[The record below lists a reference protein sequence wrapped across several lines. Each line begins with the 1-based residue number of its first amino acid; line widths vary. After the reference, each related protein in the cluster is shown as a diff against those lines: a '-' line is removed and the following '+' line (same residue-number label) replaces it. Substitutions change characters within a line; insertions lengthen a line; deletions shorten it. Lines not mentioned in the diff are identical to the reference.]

1 VDIMEDWADRLNM
14 VAGMRGISIA
24 ELARRTGASYERV
37 IKCAQGKVAQPRGTL
52 MADMA
57 RELGVRLAWLRYG
70 EDPMEPEGAPED
82 STLRYLKSSA
92 GAAVRKPDIPAPS
105 IDGWPRDLPVSGT
118 NPAGEN
124 GAMSVTEEPVE
135 FVRRPPGLQSV
146 PDAYGFY
153 VLDDTMAPRY
163 PSGELCLVHPH
174 RPPRPGDDVVIRLNT
189 AEGEAPIAYLRR
201 FLGQTVDEI
210 VCSQFDPPRET
221 AFPRDKVVSVHKVM
235 PLHELLGF

>member
-1 VDIMEDWADRLNM
+1 MEDWADRLNM

-82 STLRYLKSSA
+82 STLRYLKSAA
-92 GAAVRKPDIPAPS
+92 GTAARNPDAPVAAP
-105 IDGWPRDLPVSGT
+105 DGWPKDLPVSGT
-118 NPAGEN
+118 SPAGGD
-124 GAMSVTEEPVE
+124 GAMKISADPVE
-135 FVRRPPGLQSV
+135 LVRRPPGLQSV

-153 VLDDTMAPRY
+153 VVDDAMAPRY

-174 RPPRPGDDVVIRLNT
+174 RPPRPGDDVVIRLT
-189 AEGEAPIAYLRR
+189 GEDGAAVTAYLRR
-201 FLGQTVDEI
+201 LVRQTADEV
-210 VCSQFDPPRET
+210 VCAQFDPPRET
-221 AFPRDKVVSVHKVM
+221 AFPRDSIAGLHKVM

>member
-1 VDIMEDWADRLNM
+1 MEEWADRLNM

-82 STLRYLKSSA
+82 STLRYLKTSTGSH
-92 GAAVRKPDIPAPS
+92 KPDAPAPGT
-105 IDGWPRDLPVSGT
+105 DAWPRDLPVSGT
-118 NPAGEN
+118 SPAGEN
-124 GAMSVTEEPVE
+124 GAMTLSHDPVE

-146 PDAYGFY
+146 PDSYGFY
-153 VLDDTMAPRY
+153 VMDDSMAPRY
-163 PSGELCLVHPH
+163 PNGELCLIHPH
-174 RPPRPGDDVVIRLNT
+174 RPPRPGDDVVIRLT
-189 AEGEAPIAYLRR
+189 GKDGDTPKAYLRR
-201 FLGQTVDEI
+201 FLRQSEEEI
-210 VCSQFDPPRET
+210 VCEQFNPPTEVSFPRE
-221 AFPRDKVVSVHKVM
+221 RVQSVHKVM

>member
-1 VDIMEDWADRLNM
+1 MEDWADRLNM

-70 EDPMEPEGAPED
+70 EAPMEPEGAPED
-82 STLRYLKSSA
+82 STLRYLKTAA
-92 GAAVRKPDIPAPS
+92 GTAVRKAETAAPGT
-105 IDGWPRDLPVSGT
+105 DGWPRDLPVSGT
-118 NPAGEN
+118 HPAGQN
-124 GAMSVTEEPVE
+124 GAMTLSDDPVE

-174 RPPRPGDDVVIRLNT
+174 RPPRPGDDVVIKLKP
-189 AEGEAPIAYLRR
+189 GEDGAPPKAFLRR
-201 FLGQTVDEI
+201 FLRHSEGEI
-210 VCSQFDPPRET
+210 VCEQFTPKMEVGF
-221 AFPRDKVVSVHKVM
+221 ARDTIDSIHKVM

>member
-1 VDIMEDWADRLNM
+1 MEEWADRLNM

-82 STLRYLKSSA
+82 STLRYLKTSA
-92 GAAVRKPDIPAPS
+92 GARKPDAPAPS
-105 IDGWPRDLPVSGT
+105 ADTWPRDLPVSGA

-124 GAMSVTEEPVE
+124 GAMALSAEPVE

-153 VLDDTMAPRY
+153 VMDDTMAPRY

-174 RPPRPGDDVVIRLNT
+174 RPPRPGDDVVIRLT
-189 AEGEAPIAYLRR
+189 PGDGETQKAYLRR
-201 FLGQTVDEI
+201 FLRQSADEI
-210 VCSQFDPPRET
+210 VCQQFNPPSEA
-221 AFPRDKVVSVHKVM
+221 AFPRNRVESVHKVM